1 MSSGSVGA
9 DHWYGTFMVASVTFL
24 CGFIQEGSAPYRKT
38 GLKRTELTL
47 ARVTDERQVG
57 KAVESRA
64 L

>member
-1 MSSGSVGA
+1 
-9 DHWYGTFMVASVTFL
+9 MVASVTFL
-24 CGFIQEGSAPYRKT
+24 CDFIQEGPAPYRKT

-57 KAVESRA
+57 KAVESGA